1 MTLTLKQKIHYET
14 DMPIPRCWITEC
26 KYTVALTGPAS
37 EPMYQITA
45 PGDRAP
51 FGYTPA
57 KNEVRKI
64 IINHKQ
70 ANQ

>member
-1 MTLTLKQKIHYET
+1 MKLKQKIHYET
-14 DMPIPRCWITEC
+14 NMPIPRCWVTEC
-26 KYTVALTGPAS
+26 KYTVALTGPAG

-51 FGYTPA
+51 FAYPPVKA
-57 KNEVRKI
+57 EVRKI

>member
-1 MTLTLKQKIHYET
+1 MKLKQKIHHET
-14 DMPIPRCWITEC
+14 DMPIPRCWVTEC
-26 KYTVALTGPAS
+26 KYTVALTGPAG

-51 FGYTPA
+51 FAYTPVKA
-57 KNEVRKI
+57 EVRKI

>member
-1 MTLTLKQKIHYET
+1 MKLKQKIHHET
-14 DMPIPRCWITEC
+14 DMPIPRCWVTEC
-26 KYTVALTGPAS
+26 KYTVALCGTGEYAR
-37 EPMYQITA
+37 YQITA

-51 FGYTPA
+51 FAYTPVKA
-57 KNEVRKI
+57 EVRKI

>member
-1 MTLTLKQKIHYET
+1 MKLKQKIHHET
-14 DMPIPRCWITEC
+14 DMPIPRCWVTEC
-26 KYTVALTGPAS
+26 KYTVARTGPDG

-51 FGYTPA
+51 FAYTPA
-57 KNEVRKI
+57 KAEVRKI
-64 IINHKQ
+64 IINHKA

>member
-1 MTLTLKQKIHYET
+1 MTLSLKQKIHHET
-14 DMPIPRCWITEC
+14 DMPIPRCWVTEC
-26 KYTVALTGPAS
+26 KYTVALCGTGEHAR
-37 EPMYQITA
+37 YQITA

-51 FGYTPA
+51 FAYTPVKA
-57 KNEVRKI
+57 EVRKI

>member
-1 MTLTLKQKIHYET
+1 MKLKQKISHET
-14 DMPIPRCWITEC
+14 NKPIPRCWVTEC
-26 KYTVALTGPAS
+26 KYTVARTGPDG

-51 FGYTPA
+51 FAYTPA
-57 KNEVRKI
+57 KAEVRKI

>member
-1 MTLTLKQKIHYET
+1 MKLKQKIHHET
-14 DMPIPRCWITEC
+14 DMPIPRCWVTEC
-26 KYTVALTGPAS
+26 KYTVARTGPDG

-51 FGYTPA
+51 FAYTPNKA
-57 KNEVRKI
+57 EVRKI

-70 ANQ
+70 ANA

>member
-1 MTLTLKQKIHYET
+1 MTLVLKQKFHHKT
-14 DMPIPRCWITEC
+14 QRPIPRCWVTEC

>member
-1 MTLTLKQKIHYET
+1 MTLSLKQKIHHET
-14 DMPIPRCWITEC
+14 DMPIPRCWVTEC
-26 KYTVALTGPAS
+26 KYTVARTGPDS

-51 FGYTPA
+51 FAYTPVKA
-57 KNEVRKI
+57 EVRKI

>member
-1 MTLTLKQKIHYET
+1 MKLKQKIHHET
-14 DMPIPRCWITEC
+14 DMPIPRCWVTEC
-26 KYTVALTGPAS
+26 KYTVALCGTGEHAR
-37 EPMYQITA
+37 YQITA

-51 FGYTPA
+51 FAYTPA
-57 KNEVRKI
+57 KAEVRKI